1 MRRFLHILI
10 IAGIFL
16 TGCASQGATQTEQTA
31 IANSI
36 IQQIGLQETAVSFAL
51 TPTITPTASQTPT
64 LTVTPSPL
72 PTSTPTATP
81 TWIKHVKGQPI
92 IAPILLYHHIRDID
106 KPGRYDISPAV
117 FKTQMD
123 YLKQWGYTS
132 ITIETLVNAM
142 KYNDPLPEKP
152 VVITFDDGAL
162 DVYENAFPVMQEL
175 GLVGEFYIVSNRLK
189 SVDFVNVAQLREMIA
204 AGWEIGSHSHSH
216 IDLTLNHNAI
226 NAEARG
232 SKDELYNA
240 IGIPINSFA
249 YPFGQ
254 IDPVVGDHVSTYG
267 YSNAVGLGTSY
278 THTLGTIFY
287 LSRIEVRNEYDFEGF
302 AKLLPWS
309 PVSTPPAN

>member
-1 MRRFLHILI
+1 MKYLLPLLLAVSITLSACSNQAPTR
-10 IAGIFL
+10 
-16 TGCASQGATQTEQTA
+16 TEQTA

-36 IQQIGLQETAVSFAL
+36 LQQLEIKQTAAVLAL

-64 LTVTPSPL
+64 VTFTPSPS
-72 PTSTPTATP
+72 PTATPTITP
-81 TWIKHVKGQPI
+81 TWIKHVKGTPI
-92 IAPILLYHHIRDID
+92 IAPILLYHHIRDTEI
-106 KPGRYDISPAV
+106 PGRYDISPSV
-117 FKTQMD
+117 FKDQLL

-142 KYNDPLPEKP
+142 KYSDRLPEKP
-152 VVITFDDGAL
+152 VVITFDDGTL
-162 DVYENAFPVMQEL
+162 DVYENAFPIMKEL
-175 GLVGEFYIVSNRLK
+175 GFVGTFYIVSNRLK
-189 SVDFVNVAQLREMIA
+189 AADFVNADQLKEMVS

-216 IDLTLNHNAI
+216 LDLTLNHNSI
-226 NAEARG
+226 NTEARG
-232 SKDELYNA
+232 SKVVLQDA

-267 YSNAVGLGTSY
+267 YTNAVGLGTSFI
-278 THTLGTIFY
+278 HSMGTIFY
-287 LSRIEVRNEYDFEGF
+287 LSRIEVRYEYDYETF